1 MILAVD
7 PGSPVPSYEQ
17 VRGQIA
23 GMIASGLLEPDAQL
37 PSIRQLAGDLGL
49 APGTVARAYAELE
62 RAGLVG
68 GRGRRGTRVMA
79 RASRA
84 VDPAALAELLDD
96 AARAYV
102 LRVRQA
108 GADPRAALDAVAR
121 SLAALDPPD
130 SPVAAHR
137 GQASEAVR

>member
-1 MILAVD
+1 MILSVD
-7 PGSPVPSYEQ
+7 PGSAVPAYEQ

-23 GMIASGLLEPDAQL
+23 AMIGSGVIAADAQL

-68 GRGRRGTRVMA
+68 GRGRRGTRII
-79 RASRA
+79 RAGPPPA
-84 VDPAALAELLDD
+84 DAAALDALLDE
-96 AARAYV
+96 AARAYA

-108 GADPRAALDAVAR
+108 GAEPAAAL
-121 SLAALDPPD
+121 
-130 SPVAAHR
+130 
-137 GQASEAVR
+137 EAVRRSLGALYDEAGLGQVP